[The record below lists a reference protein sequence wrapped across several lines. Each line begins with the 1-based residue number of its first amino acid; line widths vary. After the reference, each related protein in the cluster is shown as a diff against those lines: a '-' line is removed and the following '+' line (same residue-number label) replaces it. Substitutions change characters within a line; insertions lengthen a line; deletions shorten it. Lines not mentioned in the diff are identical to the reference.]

1 MNYII
6 EKLSGVTT
14 DSRHG
19 AVIECGGSVIRHKNS
34 AEVEREDVVAVTS
47 ASEGGDKGKAGQQ
60 IASTVAC
67 RKEPQ
72 ENVDNEHVEHEVL
85 HISMTDDDG
94 WADAIHV
101 NIIISTSY
109 KGVNVAAPTSDK
121 EDLSGM
127 LNTPYETREMPKGLQ
142 EASQWIPNGS
152 ETLAIIVTA
161 EGMDGAL
168 AVVDVNGYRGG

>member
-47 ASEGGDKGKAGQQ
+47 ASKGGDKGKAGQQ

-72 ENVDNEHVEHEVL
+72 FDLSRAVSEEGL
-85 HISMTDDDG
+85 PGI
-94 WADAIHV
+94 
-101 NIIISTSY
+101 
-109 KGVNVAAPTSDK
+109 
-121 EDLSGM
+121 EDLDDKGRM
-127 LNTPYETREMPKGLQ
+127 LITSMSNMRSCTFR
-142 EASQWIPNGS
+142 
-152 ETLAIIVTA
+152 
-161 EGMDGAL
+161 
-168 AVVDVNGYRGG
+168 